1 MGVNE
6 IRGVLGALS
15 AARDLV
21 PQPRPPV
28 ARATSPAPSP
38 GGLAKAYITVE
49 GGERLE
55 GWFNP
60 NKYRIS
66 RANSWSESPVVGK
79 NLPQLQFGGGQS
91 RKMSLEL
98 VFDDSERPNGD
109 VRDITSAL
117 FAAMDVRDGLD
128 PSKNAAR
135 PPTVDFGWGATRTF
149 TAVIEQLS
157 IEFVLFR
164 PDGVPVRATAQ
175 IELRQADDVV
185 GATPGSMGGVAGASG
200 AGAGGGAALGPHT
213 VRAGDSLQSIAGDA
227 LGDPTRWREI
237 AESNGIDNPM
247 NLIAGTVLT
256 IPRGARAAI
265 DSAGQIGGRAE
276 ALVTTAR
283 ALRDQARSLPGGR
296 G

>member
-1 MGVNE
+1 MGAE
-6 IRGVLGALS
+6 KITGVLGALS

-21 PQPRPPV
+21 PQTRPPV
-28 ARATSPAPSP
+28 ARALSPAPSP

-66 RANSWSESPVVGK
+66 RANSWNESPVVGK

-98 VFDDSERPNGD
+98 VFDDSERQNGD
-109 VRDITSAL
+109 VREITSKL
-117 FAAMDVRDGLD
+117 FATMDVRESLD

-164 PDGVPVRATAQ
+164 PDGVPVRAMAQ
-175 IELRQADDVV
+175 IELRQADDVL
-185 GATPGSMGGVAGASG
+185 GATPGSASG
-200 AGAGGGAALGPHT
+200 AAGAAAAGSGGGALGPHT

-227 LGDPTRWREI
+227 YGDPTRWREI

-247 NLIAGTVLT
+247 KLITGTTLT
-256 IPRGARAAI
+256 IPRGARAAL
-265 DSAGQIGGRAE
+265 DAAGAIRGRAD
-276 ALVTTAR
+276 AR
-283 ALRDQARSLPGGR
+283 ATSARTVRDVARSLTR
-296 G
+296 GQG